1 MKPSSKKLFCAT
13 LLLAVFFSDV
23 SAFAPS
29 FLGPS
34 RTTTF
39 LLMSEE
45 EAPEKKPVT
54 LQEFIFSSPKAQEVI
69 RLFMSKGEAGMKVA
83 VANDPEVAQ
92 LVQDLKVILQNS
104 KWGAEMCTG
113 SARVVRRDGGR
124 GTERR
129 LERRLR
135 RRSWTRCEKGVA
147 AQTRGIGECTLEKRV
162 HSREAACPRK
172 D

>member
-1 MKPSSKKLFCAT
+1 MKPSSTKLFCAT
-13 LLLAVFFSDV
+13 LCLAVFFSDV

-34 RTTTF
+34 RTATF
-39 LLMSEE
+39 LPMSEE
-45 EAPEKKPVT
+45 EAPDKKPVT

-104 KWGAEMCTG
+104 K
-113 SARVVRRDGGR
+113 
-124 GTERR
+124 
-129 LERRLR
+129 
-135 RRSWTRCEKGVA
+135 
-147 AQTRGIGECTLEKRV
+147 
-162 HSREAACPRK
+162 
-172 D
+172 